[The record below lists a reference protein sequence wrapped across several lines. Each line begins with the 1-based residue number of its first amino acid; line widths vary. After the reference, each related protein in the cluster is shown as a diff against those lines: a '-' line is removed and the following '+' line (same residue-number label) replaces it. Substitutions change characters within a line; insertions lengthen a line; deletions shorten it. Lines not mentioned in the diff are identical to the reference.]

1 MTKSLFVTGGSGY
14 LGKRFLGLLDPS
26 RFRRVVVLQRQGTI
40 EPKGE
45 MEVVAGD
52 LLDPKSYRSSI
63 DGDTMIVHLAALTGK
78 GTRAAHMEM
87 NLGATKALLAAAQ
100 SRGARE
106 FFFVSSI
113 AAGFENRTGYHYADA
128 KALGEKA
135 VQESGLA
142 HLIVRPTMIFG
153 PSAPVLEGLGKLASA
168 PLVPVFGGGANICQ
182 PIDVDDMAKWLVFA
196 LENIVFDGDTYALGG
211 PDKISMRALLQKI
224 RIRKTGKE
232 GGLVTAPLG
241 LIRFCLQ
248 LLEGP
253 LLPFLPLT
261 AGQLASFANDSVA
274 EALPRDLGG
283 HLISTHLEDMM
294 SPE

>member
-14 LGKRFLGLLDPS
+14 LGKRFLGCLDPS

-40 EPKGE
+40 EPKEE
-45 MEVVAGD
+45 MEVVEGD
-52 LLDPKSYRSSI
+52 LLDPRSYQSSI
-63 DGDTMIVHLAALTGK
+63 DGDMTIVHLAALTGK
-78 GTRAAHMEM
+78 GTRAAHREM
-87 NLGATKALLAAAQ
+87 NLDTTKALLAAAQ
-100 SRGARE
+100 SQGARE
-106 FFFVSSI
+106 FLFVSSI
-113 AAGFENRTGYHYADA
+113 AAGFKYRAGYHYADA

-153 PSAPVLEGLGKLASA
+153 PQAPVLEGLEKLASA

-182 PIDVDDMAKWLVFA
+182 PIHVDDMAKWLVFA
-196 LENIVFDGDTYALGG
+196 LENISFDGETLALGG
-211 PDKISMRALLQKI
+211 PDGISMRALLQKI
-224 RIRKTGKE
+224 RICSTGKE

-241 LIRFCLQ
+241 FIRFCLQ

-253 LLPFLPLT
+253 FFSLLPLT

-274 EALPRDLGG
+274 EPLSNELGG
-283 HLISTHLEDMM
+283 HLISTPLEDMI
-294 SPE
+294 SGG